1 MLAHP
6 SVLFLFVFLSQCNC
20 ACLSLFV
27 FNVCVLVLSS
37 SSSPMSPT
45 NTLRNRVRES
55 RPFLI
60 ATDSICVYVC
70 AYDFYDGSVRMWRRR
85 CVDFVVFILLVFQ
98 FHTRFVWIFLCC
110 CCFCLLACPIR
121 KECQP
126 YGRNILLVA
135 SVLVFYY
142 LFIFIFC
149 VLCTNPFIA
158 SIYSSVVPLLL
169 STFAPRLILFSVFC
183 RAVIISRLFD
193 IQSS

>member
-1 MLAHP
+1 MCSR
-6 SVLFLFVFLSQCNC
+6 SVVVVVADVSNKHNTEQ
-20 ACLSLFV
+20 
-27 FNVCVLVLSS
+27 SS
-37 SSSPMSPT
+37 
-45 NTLRNRVRES
+45 RV
-55 RPFLI
+55 
-60 ATDSICVYVC
+60 ATISHRDLLYVC

-98 FHTRFVWIFLCC
+98 FHTRFVWIFLCCC

-158 SIYSSVVPLLL
+158 SIYSSVPLLL
-169 STFAPRLILFSVFC
+169 STFAPRLILFSVF
-183 RAVIISRLFD
+183 VELSLFPD
-193 IQSS
+193 YLIFNLRNLE